1 MNYCREWVQQMPLS
15 VRVLRGGER
24 VPFLLDERGLP
35 LFYPTLFETAQLRNG
50 GAAVNTIRNKLGDI
64 EVLLQWERAHGRDLV
79 AEFAAGDMLTL
90 SDIVSLRDF
99 CGFDMRYAQ
108 EITSRA
114 RASGN
119 VMWLESQIASV
130 EPQPTV
136 SKAQQYNR
144 LSTIADYLEFTA
156 SVVTQHRGRPGDV
169 AAVTEMATRIRKH
182 RPRGHVGYGDDD
194 PNAKSPPSDVID
206 RFMAAMAVDSDENPF
221 RDAGQRLRNAIIFG
235 LLRWTGMRRGELLSL
250 RIDQIDWGESAQV
263 WVRRNQDD
271 ATDPRPNQPVSKTKE
286 RPLPIPEQLADE
298 IYDYVRGVR
307 QKIAPAGKHPYLL
320 VSHRKGPTYG
330 RPLSASALGSRIM
343 ATARSVAPEF
353 AQIHPHAFRHHFNY
367 ELSVRIDQ
375 HNAKVRAHPE
385 DRSLTLITDA
395 RELDMRAFLNGHRS
409 AASGEAYTRRHAR
422 EQADRAAR
430 MVQAET
436 MGRSAKGGADD
447 ESNG

>member
-1 MNYCREWVQQMPLS
+1 M
-15 VRVLRGGER
+15 
-24 VPFLLDERGLP
+24 
-35 LFYPTLFETAQLRNG
+35 
-50 GAAVNTIRNKLGDI
+50 
-64 EVLLQWERAHGRDLV
+64 
-79 AEFAAGDMLTL
+79 
-90 SDIVSLRDF
+90 
-99 CGFDMRYAQ
+99 
-108 EITSRA
+108 
-114 RASGN
+114 
-119 VMWLESQIASV
+119 
-130 EPQPTV
+130 
-136 SKAQQYNR
+136 
-144 LSTIADYLEFTA
+144 
-156 SVVTQHRGRPGDV
+156 
-169 AAVTEMATRIRKH
+169 
-182 RPRGHVGYGDDD
+182 
-194 PNAKSPPSDVID
+194 
-206 RFMAAMAVDSDENPF
+206 
-221 RDAGQRLRNAIIFG
+221 
-235 LLRWTGMRRGELLSL
+235 
-250 RIDQIDWGESAQV
+250 

-286 RPLPIPEQLADE
+286 RLLPIPEELADQ
-298 IYDYVRGVR
+298 IRDYILSVRT
-307 QKIAPAGKHPYLL
+307 KIAPAGKHPYLL

-343 ATARSVAPEF
+343 ATAQSVAPEF